1 MSRRHGRKSART
13 APQGGSG
20 SRPAA
25 KPEPAQRAA
34 PVRWRW
40 PLVLAAGLLVAFLL
54 LAPRLLATA
63 TRWIAARQA
72 AAGADH
78 TARVWLA
85 WSARFD
91 SSDGRTDLAEAACL
105 RHIEQLDQWR
115 QAVDAARRKG
125 APAEAV
131 RQELRLGLIQSGQER
146 EGLERELVA
155 LAEEGVPPREV
166 AAAVIFGFLAQE
178 KAAAARMVLDGW
190 RAGNP
195 DDPHVAYMSGVFWRY
210 VAEPS
215 QAEAEFQRALA
226 REPRHEMA
234 RQALAA
240 LYASEHRLE
249 QSLAEEIV
257 LANRCGTRDAAEVRL
272 AMLLRKLGRTE
283 DARRVLQSAGERRG
297 MPAEIL
303 AELSQIELDA
313 GKYSEALAQFDSST
327 AGAVVPA
334 AIATALGGQIVR
346 SQDSFAR
353 IDRMQVAGLRG
364 YDLRVRLAISRND
377 RQAADELAKLS
388 SPSATQEDEARAAI
402 APGDETASA
411 AALYAEHCAACHSA
425 DGGADAVGARHLFPR
440 ARNLRTEPF
449 QLVSTANGVAA
460 RDDIEEV
467 LRRGMPG
474 TSMRAFDHLADSER
488 TLLTNEVLRLRR
500 EGLRAQLAATLREDE
515 EEVLDEDIEAAV
527 AVLTNPGEPIAVGPL
542 AAATPQAIASGRAL
556 YLELGCAKCHGN
568 EGEGDGDAREVDAWG
583 TAWLP
588 RDLVREP
595 FEGGHEPEPIWRRI
609 VAGMPGTP
617 HPACAGVSPENIADL
632 VQFVVALGRE
642 PKAARTNHDRA
653 LRAGTFFD
661 SAAKSP

>member
-1 MSRRHGRKSART
+1 MSRRHGRKSARI
-13 APQGGSG
+13 APQSDTGD
-20 SRPAA
+20 RPAV
-25 KPEPAQRAA
+25 KPAERAA
-34 PVRWRW
+34 PARWRW
-40 PLVLAAGLLVAFLL
+40 SLVLAAGLLLTILL

-72 AAGADH
+72 AAGADY

-85 WSARFD
+85 WSAWFD
-91 SSDGRTDLAEAACL
+91 ASDGRTDLAEAACL
-105 RHIEQLDQWR
+105 RHLEQFDQWR
-115 QAVDAARRKG
+115 QTIDAASRKG
-125 APAEAV
+125 APADAV
-131 RQELRLGLIQSGQER
+131 QQELRLGLIQSGQQR

-155 LAEEGVPPREV
+155 LSEEGVPPREV
-166 AAAVIFGFLAQE
+166 AAAVIYGFLAQE

-195 DDPHVAYMSGVFWRY
+195 DDPHVAYMSGVYWRY

-215 QAEAEFQRALA
+215 QAEAEFQRALV

-234 RQALAA
+234 RQSLAA
-240 LYASEHRLE
+240 LYASEHRLQ
-249 QSLAEEIV
+249 QSLVQEIA
-257 LANRCGTRDAAEVRL
+257 LANRRATRDAAEVRL
-272 AMLLRKLGRTE
+272 ARLLRKLGRAD
-283 DARRVLQSAGERRG
+283 DARRVLESAGARSG
-297 MPAEIL
+297 IPAEIL
-303 AELSQIELDA
+303 AELGQIELDA
-313 GKYSEALAQFDSST
+313 GKYSEALARFHPSA
-327 AGAVVPA
+327 AGSAVPA

-346 SQDSFAR
+346 SQAAFAR

-364 YDLRVRLAISRND
+364 YDLRVRLAIDSND

-388 SPSATQEDEARAAI
+388 SPSAALEDEAPAAVAPRA
-402 APGDETASA
+402 ETASA
-411 AALYAEHCAACHSA
+411 AALYAEHCAACHGIN
-425 DGGADAVGARHLFPR
+425 GGADAVGARHLFPR

-449 QLVSTANGVAA
+449 QLVSTINGVAT
-460 RDDIEEV
+460 RGDIEEV

-474 TSMRAFDHLADSER
+474 TSMRAFDHLAEAER
-488 TLLTNEVLRLRR
+488 ALLTEEVLRLRR
-500 EGLRAQLAATLREDE
+500 EGLREQLAATLGEDE
-515 EEVLDEDIEAAV
+515 EQVLDEDIEAAI

-653 LRAGTFFD
+653 LRAGTFFN

>member
-13 APQGGSG
+13 TQQSG
-20 SRPAA
+20 SDSRPTVN
-25 KPEPAQRAA
+25 PAERAT
-34 PVRWRW
+34 PRRRRW
-40 PLVLAAGLLVAFLL
+40 PVALAAGLIVAILL

-78 TARVWLA
+78 TARVWLS
-85 WSARFD
+85 WSGWFD
-91 SSDGRTDLAEAACL
+91 SSDGRTDLAGAACL
-105 RHIEQLDQWR
+105 RHIEQFDQWR
-115 QAVDAARRKG
+115 RAIDAARRKG
-125 APAEAV
+125 APSDAV
-131 RQELRLGLIQSGQER
+131 RQELRLGLIQSGQQR
-146 EGLERELVA
+146 EGLERELVT

-178 KAAAARMVLDGW
+178 KTAAARMVLDGW

-234 RQALAA
+234 RQSLAA

-257 LANRCGTRDAAEVRL
+257 LANRRATRDAAEVRL
-272 AMLLRKLGRTE
+272 ARLLRKLGRTQ
-283 DARRVLQSAGERRG
+283 DARRVLLSAGERRG
-297 MPAEIL
+297 MPAEIR
-303 AELSQIELDA
+303 AELGQIELDA
-313 GKYSEALAQFDSST
+313 GKYSEALAQLDSST
-327 AGAVVPA
+327 AGAAIPA
-334 AIATALGGQIVR
+334 AIGTALGGQIVR
-346 SQDSFAR
+346 SQEAFAR

-364 YDLRVRLAISRND
+364 YDLRVRLAIDSND

-388 SPSATQEDEARAAI
+388 SPSAALEDEALAAV
-402 APGDETASA
+402 APRHETASA
-411 AALYAEHCAACHSA
+411 AALYAEHCAACHGA
-425 DGGADAVGARHLFPR
+425 DGGAEAVGARHLFPR

-449 QLVSTANGVAA
+449 QLVSIANGVAT
-460 RDDIEEV
+460 RGDIEEV

-474 TSMRAFDHLADSER
+474 TAMRAFDHLAEAER
-488 TLLTNEVLRLRR
+488 ALLTEEVLRLRR
-500 EGLRAQLAATLREDE
+500 EGLREQLAATLGEDE

-527 AVLTNPGEPIAVGPL
+527 AVLTTPGEPIAVGPL
-542 AAATPQAIASGRAL
+542 AVATPQAIASGRAL

-583 TAWLP
+583 TALLP

-632 VQFVVALGRE
+632 VQFIVALGRE
-642 PKAARTNHDRA
+642 PKLARTNHDRA
-653 LRAGTFFD
+653 LRAGTFFN